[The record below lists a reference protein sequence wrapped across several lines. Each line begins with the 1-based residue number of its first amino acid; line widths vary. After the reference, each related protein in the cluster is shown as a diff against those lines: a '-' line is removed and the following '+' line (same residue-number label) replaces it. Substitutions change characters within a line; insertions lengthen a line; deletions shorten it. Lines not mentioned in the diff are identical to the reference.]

1 MKIEPVAAA
10 AVLAFLTVKCA
21 VLAVNRTAFP
31 TLQRQTGSALAPRVS
46 LLLPARDEESN
57 LRLTLPGL
65 LAQPAAEILVLD
77 DGSQDETA
85 TVVEEVAAGDPRV
98 RLIAGDPLPRG
109 WVGKTWA
116 CHQLGQAAT
125 GDVLVFCD
133 ADVILERGALAAVM
147 AEFQRQRADVFS
159 VFPQQRTGAFG
170 ERFLVPLIDD
180 VLLCFLPHQ
189 LLELPIPAAATANGQ
204 LIAFRRPAY
213 ERLGGHRGV
222 RRALVEDVRLALRT
236 RRAGMRL
243 GLALGGAL
251 VGARMYDGYAA
262 SVAGFGKSLRA
273 AHGGSRTLLA
283 ATASGHLIAYTVP
296 WLRMH
301 RQVRTVWAVAAALG
315 LAERIV
321 VNAKTGRGDW
331 WECALVPVTP
341 LAALPAYALA
351 MRRTRHWKGR
361 RYR

>member
-1 MKIEPVAAA
+1 VKIEPVAAA

-21 VLAVNRTAFP
+21 VLTVNRSAFP
-31 TLQRQTGSALAPRVS
+31 TLHRQTGTALAPRVS
-46 LLLPARDEESN
+46 LLLPARDEEAN
-57 LRLTLPGL
+57 LCLTLPGF
-65 LAQPAAEILVLD
+65 LAQPVAEILVLD
-77 DGSQDETA
+77 DGSRDETA
-85 TVVEEVAAGDPRV
+85 AVVKEFAADDPRV
-98 RLIAGDPLPRG
+98 RLITGDSLPRG
-109 WVGKTWA
+109 WVGKAWA

-125 GDVLVFCD
+125 GDVLIFCD
-133 ADVILERGALAAVM
+133 ADVLLGRGALAAVM

-159 VFPQQRTGAFG
+159 VFPQQRTVGFG

-213 ERLGGHRGV
+213 ERVGGHRGV
-222 RRALVEDVRLALRT
+222 RRAVVEDVRLAWRA

-243 GLALGGAL
+243 GLALGGEL

-262 SVAGFGKSLRA
+262 SVTGFGKSLRA
-273 AHGGSRTLLA
+273 AHGGSRALLA
-283 ATASGHLIAYTVP
+283 ATAGWHVIAYTVP
-296 WLRMH
+296 WLRVH
-301 RQVRTVWAVAAALG
+301 GRLRTAWAVAAALG
-315 LAERIV
+315 LAERGV

-351 MRRTRHWKGR
+351 VRRTRLWKGR